1 MVPTRRAG
9 SRPGNRIDARRDV
22 AVEKFGED
30 GPWMAGSWCLGMI
43 EEYMPMVGEPLTMT
57 DVV

>member
-1 MVPTRRAG
+1 VQEAAQEVASMRREMLPWKSSG
-9 SRPGNRIDARRDV
+9 RM
-22 AVEKFGED
+22 EED
-30 GPWMAGSWCLGMI
+30 LGMI

>member
-1 MVPTRRAG
+1 VVPTRHAG
-9 SRPGNRIDARRDV
+9 SRIDAQRDV

-30 GPWMAGSWCLGMI
+30 GCDWEDLGMI